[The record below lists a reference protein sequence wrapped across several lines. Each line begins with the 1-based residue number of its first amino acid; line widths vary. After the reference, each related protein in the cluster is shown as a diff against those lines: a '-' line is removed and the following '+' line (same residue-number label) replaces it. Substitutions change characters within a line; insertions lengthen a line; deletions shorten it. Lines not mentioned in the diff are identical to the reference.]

1 MYYIICKLFRIVI
14 KMLVTKDYA
23 VIVTVIANVQPDI
36 YFIFIDIGPHGPWFV
51 KRADIYVFWIML
63 V

>member
-1 MYYIICKLFRIVI
+1 MVI

-36 YFIFIDIGPHGPWFV
+36 YFIFIDVGPHGPWFV
-51 KRADIYVFWIML
+51 KRADIYVF
-63 V
+63 